1 MGATK
6 IRQTPREVTRP
17 TVLWRSKRRWF
28 VVGRVTDPAEMILG
42 VSKDWQPKAARLAR
56 LGWKCRPSFFSK
68 PWKISRKFFQTLENF
83 AAVRGYAAT
92 EPHAERED
100 YFAPP

>member
-1 MGATK
+1 M
-6 IRQTPREVTRP
+6 P
-17 TVLWRSKRRWF
+17 TLV
-28 VVGRVTDPAEMILG
+28 
-42 VSKDWQPKAARLAR
+42 
-56 LGWKCRPSFFSK
+56 FSK